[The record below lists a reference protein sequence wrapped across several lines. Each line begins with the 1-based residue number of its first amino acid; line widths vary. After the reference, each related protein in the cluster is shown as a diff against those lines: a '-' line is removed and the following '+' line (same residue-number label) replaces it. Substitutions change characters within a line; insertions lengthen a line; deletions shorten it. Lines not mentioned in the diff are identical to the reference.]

1 MSRAIPAAPLTLPCV
16 PVLHLLPHVPC
27 LLLLLLLLRY
37 FIIRAASECQQ
48 ALQRGSGEG
57 PSYPIEVSA
66 KFVRPV
72 VLPAEVDFHVY
83 EDGNKEGSTDS
94 SSRLRYQ
101 VKTKNGKVAV
111 DGSFVCNVQSQ

>member
-1 MSRAIPAAPLTLPCV
+1 M
-16 PVLHLLPHVPC
+16 LHLLPHVPC
-27 LLLLLLLLRY
+27 LLLLRY

-48 ALQRGSGEG
+48 ALQQQGSGEG